1 MNNDAIRSI
10 IIQGLTHQIY
20 SMIELGGNEGM
31 ILMDKYLEM
40 LYNKNLIT
48 KDTFASRVRD
58 KDLVAK
64 F

>member
-1 MNNDAIRSI
+1 M
-10 IIQGLTHQIY
+10 THQIY
-20 SMIELGGNEGM
+20 SMIELGGAEGM

-48 KDTFASRVRD
+48 KEVYMSRVRD